1 VSGKYSGGLTAL
13 LNRERE
19 RKDEERSETV
29 PQSGIPQSSSAQ
41 SELPQS
47 GIPQKSTVLLE
58 TPKPVHSGTVPLSA
72 LPQSGI
78 PQSGTIETAP
88 LPEAPRD
95 AIRENFTK
103 IPNVVYDHPV
113 LTTLNPATVVVYH
126 HLLRLTIGF
135 NRDRCTIGLHGLA
148 RRTGLSKNGVIKALR
163 QLEAFRLAES
173 AGIETK
179 SSSREERGTVY
190 IVRLP
195 GEALPQ
201 SGIPQSGSARSGSP
215 QSAHM
220 KEEEKEIH
228 ERASVYDVRKI
239 AARFVE
245 RRDPGYSL
253 GQLHE
258 DVRTVLRG
266 EGREVDESVLADAT
280 RGMLPS

>member
-19 RKDEERSETV
+19 RKDEERPEKV
-29 PQSGIPQSSSAQ
+29 PQSGIPQSGSAQ
-41 SELPQS
+41 SALPQS
-47 GIPQKSTVLLE
+47 GIPQSSTVPLE
-58 TPKPVHSGTVPLSA
+58 TPKPVHSSTVPLSA

-78 PQSGTIETAP
+78 PQSGTPTTAP
-88 LPEAPRD
+88 LPELPRD

-126 HLLRLTIGF
+126 HLLRHTIGF

-163 QLEAFRLAES
+163 QLEAFRLAQP
-173 AGIETK
+173 AGIENK
-179 SSSREERGTVY
+179 HSERGDRGTVY
-190 IVRLP
+190 IVHLP

-201 SGIPQSGSARSGSP
+201 SGIPQSGSARSGSA

-245 RRDPGYSL
+245 RHEPGYTL
-253 GQLHE
+253 TQLHG
-258 DVRTVLRG
+258 DLRTVLRG
-266 EGREVDESVLADAT
+266 EGRDVDETTLAEAT
-280 RGMLPS
+280 RGMLPA